1 MTEIATTSGARS
13 VGLLSV
19 GAYRPERVVT
29 NDEICQHI
37 DSSDEWI
44 YTRTGIKTR
53 RFAADDESAASM
65 ATEACRRAL
74 SNAGL
79 SAADI
84 DGVIVT
90 TNTHFLQTP
99 PAAPMVAASLGAKG
113 ILGFDLSAGCAGFG
127 YALGAAA
134 DMIRGGGA
142 ATMLVVGTEKLSP
155 TIDMYD
161 RGNCFIFADGAAA
174 VVVGETPFQGI
185 GPTVAGSDG
194 EQADAIRQDIDWIT
208 FAQNPSG
215 PRPFVRLEGP
225 AVFRWAAFKM
235 GDVGRRAMDAAGVR
249 PDQIDVFVP
258 HQANS
263 RINELL
269 VKNLQ
274 LRPDAVVANDIEHT
288 GNTSAAS
295 IPLAMAELLT
305 TGAAKPGDLA
315 LLIGYGAG
323 RRRRRRT
330 TTHPQHRPHRHP
342 RRHRWRWCR
351 GHRRRRRR
359 RRHRCRTTRPHHRP
373 HRQPHHHR
381 HRCRCRSGHRR
392 RHRRRRRRRYRTT
405 THHRHRPRRPR
416 RHRRKG

>member
-1 MTEIATTSGARS
+1 MTEIATTSGTKN

-19 GAYRPERVVT
+19 GAYRPERIVT
-29 NDEICQHI
+29 NEEICEKI

-74 SNAGL
+74 GNADL
-79 SAADI
+79 DPSDI
-84 DGVIVT
+84 DGVILT

-99 PAAPMVAASLGAKG
+99 PAAPMVAAALGANG
-113 ILGFDLSAGCAGFG
+113 IFGFDLSAGCAGFG
-127 YALGAAA
+127 YALGVAA

-142 ATMLVVGTEKLSP
+142 RRMLVVGTEKLSP
-155 TIDMYD
+155 TMDMYD

-194 EQADAIRQDIDWIT
+194 QQAHAIRQDIDWIT

-215 PRPFVRLEGP
+215 PRPYVRLEGP
-225 AVFRWAAFKM
+225 SVFRWAAFQM
-235 GDVGRRAMDAAGVR
+235 GDVGRRALEAAEVK
-249 PDQIDVFVP
+249 PDEIDVFVP
-258 HQANS
+258 HQANT
-263 RINELL
+263 RINDLL
-269 VKNLQ
+269 TKNLQ
-274 LRPDAVVANDIEHT
+274 LRPDTVVANDIEHA

-295 IPLAMAELLT
+295 IPLAIAQLMD

-323 RRRRRRT
+323 LTYAAQVVRMPL
-330 TTHPQHRPHRHP
+330 H
-342 RRHRWRWCR
+342 
-351 GHRRRRRR
+351 
-359 RRHRCRTTRPHHRP
+359 
-373 HRQPHHHR
+373 
-381 HRCRCRSGHRR
+381 SDN
-392 RHRRRRRRRYRTT
+392 
-405 THHRHRPRRPR
+405 
-416 RHRRKG
+416 